1 MQNQTFSTLLLILA
15 TAMACAQ
22 SASAPQPPVA
32 EKIHTEKPING
43 ATLVDDYAWLR
54 ERSSPQ
60 VRQYLEAEN
69 AYAEAVTAS
78 QKPFAEKLYQETLSH
93 IKQSDTTV
101 PYQKHGYWYYSR
113 TEEGKQYPVL
123 CRKKETLSAPEEIML
138 DVNQLAQGEKFMAL
152 GAAEVSDDSRLLA
165 YTTDNVGFRQ
175 YRLHVKNLQ
184 TGKLLNDTAERV
196 DGVTWAADNK
206 TIFYTTEDA
215 VTKRA
220 DPVRRHQIGTPSH
233 PDPIAFH
240 EKDERYPVGIDRTR
254 DGRYVELSSESH
266 ITSEV
271 QVLPAARPTSAW
283 QMIEPRTEGGQDSV
297 DEGNGLFYIR

>member
-1 MQNQTFSTLLLILA
+1 MRNQTFSALLLTLA
-15 TAMACAQ
+15 TTMVSAQ
-22 SASAPQPPVA
+22 SAPAPQPPVA

-43 ATLVDDYAWLR
+43 AVLVDDYVWLR

-152 GAAEVSDDSRLLA
+152 GAAQVSDDSNLLA

-175 YRLHVKNLQ
+175 YKLHIKDLR
-184 TGKLLNDTAERV
+184 TGKLFA
-196 DGVTWAADNK
+196 GHGGA
-206 TIFYTTEDA
+206 
-215 VTKRA
+215 
-220 DPVRRHQIGTPSH
+220 RRFSRL
-233 PDPIAFH
+233 D
-240 EKDERYPVGIDRTR
+240 
-254 DGRYVELSSESH
+254 
-266 ITSEV
+266 
-271 QVLPAARPTSAW
+271 
-283 QMIEPRTEGGQDSV
+283 GGQ
-297 DEGNGLFYIR
+297 